1 MGGQERVALVT
12 GASRGIGRAIAERL
26 GREGT
31 AVAVNF
37 RSDSEGAQAVVDAI
51 RQAGGRAEAFQADV
65 ADAGAAERLVAGVL
79 QAFGRLDVLVNN
91 AGLTRDGLVLRLS
104 AEDWR
109 VVLDT
114 NLDSVFYCS
123 KAALKPMVRQRFGRI
138 VSVSSVA
145 GLVGNAGQ
153 ANYAA
158 SKAGMIG
165 FTKALAKEWASRGIT
180 ANAVAP
186 GFIDTD
192 LLRGMTEG
200 QRQRMAETI
209 PLGRVGTPA
218 EVADAVWFLCQAGYV
233 TGHVLVVDGGLAMQ

>member
-1 MGGQERVALVT
+1 MGGEERVALVT

-26 GREGT
+26 AREGAT
-31 AVAVNF
+31 VAVNF
-37 RSDSEGAQAVVDAI
+37 RSDSEGAAAVVDAI
-51 RQAGGRAEAFQADV
+51 REAGGRAGAFQADV
-65 ADAGAAERLVAGVL
+65 ADAGAAERLVAAVH
-79 QAFGRLDVLVNN
+79 QTFGRLDVLVNN
-91 AGLTRDGLVLRLS
+91 AGLTRDGLVPRLS
-104 AEDWR
+104 AQDWR
-109 VVLDT
+109 IVLDT

-123 KAALKPMVRQRFGRI
+123 KAALKAMMRQRFGRI
-138 VSVSSVA
+138 VNVSSVA

-180 ANAVAP
+180 VNAVAP

-192 LLRGMTEG
+192 LWRGMTDV
-200 QRQRMAETI
+200 QRQRMAEVI